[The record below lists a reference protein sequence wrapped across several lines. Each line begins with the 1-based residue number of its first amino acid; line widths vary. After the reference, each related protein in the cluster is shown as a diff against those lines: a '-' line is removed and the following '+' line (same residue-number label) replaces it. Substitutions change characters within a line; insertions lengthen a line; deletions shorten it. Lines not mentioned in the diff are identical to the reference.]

1 MKKAQP
7 LSFFKNYAVAAV
19 IALATLAAAQGT
31 ATILHPADTQ
41 KLLPAS
47 VYYKGQSAPLQIRN
61 SGGVKFADGYYML
74 ASLVDVSGYSTGI
87 AEKYQA
93 YFITEVP
100 LKIAGQSLPAGVYGA
115 GFLANGGFVLTDVG
129 GHIVLTAPASNDA
142 DLRRPRP
149 LEVTA
154 APSGGFRLY
163 FGRRFVP
170 FRR

>member
-1 MKKAQP
+1 MR
-7 LSFFKNYAVAAV
+7 FKV
-19 IALATLAAAQGT
+19 LFTLAFAVVLSAAASAQS
-31 ATILHPADTQ
+31 ATILTPADTQ

-61 SGGVKFADGYYML
+61 SGGVKFSDGYYML
-74 ASLVDVSGYSTGI
+74 ASLVDVSGYSTGV

-100 LKIAGQSLPAGVYGA
+100 LQIAGQNLPAGIYGA
-115 GFLANGGFVLTDVG
+115 GFLSSGNFVLTDVG
-129 GHIVLTAPASNDA
+129 GHTVLTAPASNDA
-142 DLRRPRP
+142 AMRRPRP

-154 APSGGFRLY
+154 DPGGGFRLY

-170 FRR
+170 LRR

>member
-1 MKKAQP
+1 MRFKTLLTVAFAVV
-7 LSFFKNYAVAAV
+7 LS
-19 IALATLAAAQGT
+19 AAAFAQS
-31 ATILHPADTQ
+31 AAILTPADTQ

-47 VYYKGQSAPLQIRN
+47 VYYKGQSAPIQIRN
-61 SGGVKFADGYYML
+61 SGGVKFADGYYVL
-74 ASLVDVSGYSTGI
+74 AALVDVSGYSTGI

-100 LKIAGQSLPAGVYGA
+100 LQIAGQSLPAGIYGA
-115 GFLANGGFVLTDVG
+115 GFLTNGSFVLTDVG
-129 GHIVLTAPASNDA
+129 GHTVLTAPASKDA
-142 DLRRPRP
+142 AMRRPRP

-154 APSGGFRLY
+154 GPSGGFRLC